1 MAQLNKNALD
11 LLEKRYYLRNLET
24 GEAIEHSPEEMFRR
38 VAHYVASAEKT
49 KELQEYWEE
58 KFYNVMN
65 DQLFIPNTPTLINAG
80 KNKCLSACSVIG
92 EYPDS
97 LEGIYEY
104 LWRAAKLTKYG
115 CGVGQS
121 LSSIRPKG
129 EIIKSS
135 GGTSAGV
142 VNWMKSIQTMA
153 ETTIQG
159 DQARRAANMVG
170 LRFNHPDILD
180 FIDSK
185 LGNDNFNT
193 MNISVIITN
202 EEFEKALNKENIWL
216 EWNSI
221 KYKEINAGD
230 ILDRIIENAW
240 KDGEPGIIFID
251 HINDNNP
258 FNLNDGNFNKDNE
271 HYIDITNPCG
281 EQPLEKDEFCTLGSI
296 NVEKLYNL
304 KTNSINYTLLNEV
317 IEIAERFLDNIVDV
331 NEFVFPEFEKKM
343 KGNRKIGI
351 GILGFAHLLIK
362 LGIRYDSQQC
372 LDCIDFFNSYIYE
385 KSQEINI
392 KLAKEKGCFPNW
404 KDSIFAK
411 NNILRR
417 NATITTQAPTGS
429 TTTIAGSVC
438 YGIEPLFN
446 IGYIRRIVNVE
457 IFEINELFTA
467 MLHEIVNDEAKEKQ
481 IIRDCVNKGTTNLPS
496 VPKKLRELFRCAN
509 DISAEWH
516 VKILG
521 QLQKYYDNAVSKT
534 INMPESATKDD
545 VRNAYELAYKLG
557 CKGIT
562 IYRNNSRALQTIQIG
577 NKKENEILEFPRGTI
592 EEVPKDLIYRKYKL
606 KTGCGTLYF
615 FVGVDDEGKIYDC
628 FCNTDGVSGCVVNTQ
643 AVSRLISANLRSGT
657 PIEYIIT
664 QLDKAGV
671 CPSFQYKRGAGE
683 KLSNGKSCASAIGN
697 VLKGI
702 IKEFDEAEKEEK
714 LEVEVKHVVKNQQ
727 QDIKN
732 ICPSCGAELI
742 LIEGCKACQSCGYS
756 KCN

>member
-11 LLEKRYYLRNLET
+11 LLEKRYYLRDLET
-24 GEAIEHSPEEMFRR
+24 GVVIEHTPEEMFRR
-38 VAHYVASAEKT
+38 VAHYVAMAEKT
-49 KELQEYWEE
+49 PELQKYWEE
-58 KFYNVMN
+58 KFYNAMN
-65 DQLFIPNTPTLINAG
+65 NQLFMPNTPTLINAG

-92 EYPDS
+92 KYPDS

-129 EIIKSS
+129 DIIKSS

-142 VNWMKSIQTMA
+142 VNWMHLIQSMA
-153 ETTIQG
+153 ITTIQG

-180 FIDSK
+180 FINSK
-185 LGNDNFNT
+185 CGNDTFNT
-193 MNISVIITN
+193 MNISIVITD
-202 EEFEKALNKENIWL
+202 EEFEKALNRENMWL
-216 EWNSI
+216 EWNGK
-221 KYKEINAGD
+221 KYKEINAGET
-230 ILDRIIENAW
+230 LDKIIENAW

-251 HINDNNP
+251 HINRDNP
-258 FNLNDGNFNKDNE
+258 FNLHDGNFDEENE

-296 NVEKLYNL
+296 NVEKLYN
-304 KTNSINYTLLNEV
+304 KETNSVNYILLNET

-343 KGNRKIGI
+343 KGNRKIGL

-362 LGIRYDSQQC
+362 LGIRYDSQEC
-372 LDCIDFFNSYIYE
+372 LDFIDKFNKYFYIS
-385 KSQEINI
+385 SQAFNTN
-392 KLAKEKGCFPNW
+392 LANEKGCFPNW
-404 KDSIFAK
+404 NESIFAK
-411 NNILRR
+411 NKVLRR

-446 IGYIRRIVNVE
+446 IGYIRRIVSGD
-457 IFEINELFTA
+457 IFEINELFTSI
-467 MLHEIVNDEAKEKQ
+467 LHEIINDDNKEKQ
-481 IIRDCVNKGTTNLPS
+481 IIRECVDKGTTNLPS

-534 INMPESATKDD
+534 INMSENATKED
-545 VRNAYELAYKLG
+545 VKNAYELAYKLG

-562 IYRNNSRALQTIQIG
+562 IYRNNSRDNQTIQIG
-577 NKKENEILEFPRGTI
+577 NKKGNEILDFPRGMI

-643 AVSRLISANLRSGT
+643 AVSRLISANLRGGV
-657 PIEYIIT
+657 PLEYIIT

-702 IKEFDEAEKEEK
+702 IKEFEENEKEERN
-714 LEVEVKHVVKNQQ
+714 EVEVKYTVKHQQ
-727 QDIKN
+727 HDSKN
-732 ICPSCGAELI
+732 ICPSCGAELVKV
-742 LIEGCKACQSCGYS
+742 EGCMACSCGYS